1 MNIQIIGTK
10 KCRETKKAQMFFKE
24 RGVEFHFVD
33 LNERE
38 LSPGELDKIIQKAGK
53 HNIIDSES
61 KLYKDKGFAYM
72 DYDPRE
78 EVMENNLLLK
88 TPVVRLDR
96 EVTLGFVPQFWKDML
111 SRT

>member
-10 KCRETKKAQMFFKE
+10 KCRDTKKAQMFFKE
-24 RGVEFHFVD
+24 RGVSFHLVD
-33 LNERE
+33 LNERA

-53 HNIIDSES
+53 DNIIDTQS

-78 EVMENNLLLK
+78 EVLENNLLLK

-96 EVTLGFVPQFWKDML
+96 EVTIGYVPQLWKELL
-111 SRT
+111 SR